1 MTGYIVA
8 LLFIGLLAARERRV
22 RRVRSLENLGR
33 LAGVQREPGECLA
46 AYEARVGRRWGTFLN
61 PGGRA

>member
-1 MTGYIVA
+1 MIGYVVVA
-8 LLFIGLLAARERRV
+8 LFVGLLAARERRV

-33 LAGVQREPGECLA
+33 LAGVHREPGECLA

-61 PGGRA
+61 PGGRS